1 LPVPVPGH
9 HAQELLA
16 MDVSLTAELGRTT
29 GSRPSKRLRREGKV
43 PAVVYGMGNEPTS
56 ITVDWKEL
64 RRVLTTEAG
73 LNALID
79 LHVGADANLTVI
91 KDMQRDPVRRNVT
104 HVDFMMIDRNVAMDF
119 DIPVVVVGDMSKLE
133 HEKGMADQLLYT
145 LTVKAKPGAI
155 ANQIDVDASDLG
167 IGDQIKVGDL
177 DLGDGVETE
186 VDPET
191 VIVHGVVTRQA
202 MEGDESG
209 EGEDGEGAEGDSA
222 DGASDDGAESDSES

>member
-1 LPVPVPGH
+1 
-9 HAQELLA
+9 

-29 GSRPSKRLRREGKV
+29 GTRPSKRLRAEGKV
-43 PAVVYGMGNEPTS
+43 PAVVYGMGTDPTS
-56 ITVDWKEL
+56 ITVEWKEL

-79 LHVGADANLTVI
+79 LHVGDEANLTVI

-119 DIPVVVVGDMSKLE
+119 DIPVVVGGDTGKLE

-145 LTVKAKPGAI
+145 LTVKAKPGSI
-155 ANQIDVDASDLG
+155 PTQIDVDLTELG

-177 DLGDGVETE
+177 QLGDGVETE

-191 VIVHGVVTRQA
+191 VIVHGVVTRQGV
-202 MEGDESG
+202 EG
-209 EGEDGEGAEGDSA
+209 EGEGDEGAEGEGA
-222 DGASDDGAESDSES
+222 DGEGGGDADSSDSDSDGAEG

>member
-1 LPVPVPGH
+1 
-9 HAQELLA
+9 

-43 PAVVYGMGNEPTS
+43 PGVVYGMGTEPTS
-56 ITVDWKEL
+56 IAVEWSDL
-64 RRVLTTEAG
+64 RKALTTEAG

-79 LHVGADANLTVI
+79 LRVGDDANLTVV

-104 HVDFMMIDRNVAMDF
+104 HVDFMLIDRDVAMDF
-119 DIPVVVVGDMSKLE
+119 DIPIVVGGDLGKLE

-145 LTVKAKPGAI
+145 LTVKAKPGSI
-155 ANQIDVDASDLG
+155 PTQIDVDASELS

-177 DLGDGVETE
+177 QFGAGVETE

-191 VIVHGVVTRQA
+191 VIVHGVLTRSGV
-202 MEGDESG
+202 EGI
-209 EGEDGEGAEGDSA
+209 EGEEGEGAEGEGGESAGEGGDAASSEGGDDS
-222 DGASDDGAESDSES
+222 DGAEG

>member
-1 LPVPVPGH
+1 
-9 HAQELLA
+9 

-29 GSRPSKRLRREGKV
+29 GTRPSKRLRAEGKV
-43 PAVVYGMGNEPTS
+43 PGVVYGMGTEPTA

-64 RRVLTTEAG
+64 RRALTTEAG

-79 LHVGADANLTVI
+79 LHVGDDANLTVI

-119 DIPVVVVGDMSKLE
+119 DIPVVIGGDMGKLE

-145 LTVKAKPGAI
+145 LTVKAKPGSI
-155 ANQIDVDASDLG
+155 PTQIDVDATELG

-177 DLGDGVETE
+177 QLGDGVTTE
-186 VDPET
+186 VDPDT
-191 VIVHGVVTRQA
+191 VIVHGVVTRSGVETE
-202 MEGDESG
+202 EGAE
-209 EGEDGEGAEGDSA
+209 GEGAEGEGA
-222 DGASDDGAESDSES
+222 EDGGDASDDSGSDSES

>member
-1 LPVPVPGH
+1 
-9 HAQELLA
+9 
-16 MDVSLTAELGRTT
+16 MDVTLTAEPGRTT
-29 GSRPSKRLRREGKV
+29 GTRPSKRLRREGKV
-43 PAVVYGMGNEPTS
+43 PGVVYGMGTEPTS

-79 LHVGADANLTVI
+79 LHVGDEANLTVI

-119 DIPVVVVGDMSKLE
+119 DIPVVVVGDMGKLE

-155 ANQIDVDASDLG
+155 PTQIDVDASELG

-177 DLGDGVETE
+177 QLGAGVETE

-191 VIVHGVVTRQA
+191 VIVHGVVTRSGI
-202 MEGDESG
+202 ETEEG
-209 EGEDGEGAEGDSA
+209 EGEVGEGGESADGVGGVADSSESDSDGAEG
-222 DGASDDGAESDSES
+222 

>member
-1 LPVPVPGH
+1 
-9 HAQELLA
+9 

-29 GSRPSKRLRREGKV
+29 GTRPSKRLRAEGKV
-43 PAVVYGMGNEPTS
+43 PAVVYGMGTEPTS

-79 LHVGADANLTVI
+79 LHVGDEADLTVI

-104 HVDFMMIDRNVAMDF
+104 HVDFMKIDRDVAMDF
-119 DIPVVVVGDMSKLE
+119 DIPVVVVGDFSKLE

-155 ANQIDVDASDLG
+155 PTQIDVDGTELG

-177 DLGDGVETE
+177 QLGAGVETE

-191 VIVHGVVTRQA
+191 VIVHGVVTR
-202 MEGDESG
+202 SG
-209 EGEDGEGAEGDSA
+209 VEGAEGEEGEGEGGESEGEAGDAESSEGGGDS
-222 DGASDDGAESDSES
+222 DGAEG

>member
-1 LPVPVPGH
+1 
-9 HAQELLA
+9 

-29 GSRPSKRLRREGKV
+29 GTRPSKRLRAEGKV
-43 PAVVYGMGNEPTS
+43 PAVVYGMGTEPTS
-56 ITVDWKEL
+56 ITVEWKEL

-79 LHVGADANLTVI
+79 LHVGDDANLTVI

-119 DIPVVVVGDMSKLE
+119 DIPIVVGGDMGKLD

-155 ANQIDVDASDLG
+155 PTQIDVDASELG
-167 IGDQIKVGDL
+167 VGDQIKVGDL
-177 DLGDGVETE
+177 QLGAGVETE
-186 VDPET
+186 TDPET
-191 VIVHGVVTRQA
+191 VIVHGVLTRSGVEGGEG
-202 MEGDESG
+202 EGDEG
-209 EGEDGEGAEGDSA
+209 EGGESTEGGDAESSEGGDDDSDGAEG
-222 DGASDDGAESDSES
+222 

>member
-1 LPVPVPGH
+1 
-9 HAQELLA
+9 

-29 GSRPSKRLRREGKV
+29 GTRPSKRLRAEGKV
-43 PAVVYGMGNEPTS
+43 PAVVYGMGTDPTS
-56 ITVDWKEL
+56 ITVEWKEL

-79 LHVGADANLTVI
+79 LHVGDEANLTVI

-119 DIPVVVVGDMSKLE
+119 DIPVVIVGDFSKLE

-155 ANQIDVDASDLG
+155 PTQIDVDGTELG

-177 DLGDGVETE
+177 QLGAGVETE

-191 VIVHGVVTRQA
+191 VIVHGVVTRSGV
-202 MEGDESG
+202 EG
-209 EGEDGEGAEGDSA
+209 EGEGEEGAEGEAGEGGEGEGGDAESSSDGDS
-222 DGASDDGAESDSES
+222 DGAEG

>member
-1 LPVPVPGH
+1 
-9 HAQELLA
+9 

-43 PAVVYGMGNEPTS
+43 PGVVYGMGTEPTS
-56 ITVDWKEL
+56 ITVEWPEL
-64 RRVLTTEAG
+64 RRALTTEAG

-79 LHVGADANLTVI
+79 LHVGGEANLTVI
-91 KDMQRDPVRRNVT
+91 KDLQRDPVRRNVT

-119 DIPVVVVGDMSKLE
+119 DIPIVVGGDLGKLE

-145 LTVKAKPGAI
+145 LTVKAKPGSI
-155 ANQIDVDASDLG
+155 PTQIDVDATELG

-177 DLGDGVETE
+177 QLGAGVETE

-191 VIVHGVVTRQA
+191 VIVHGVITR
-202 MEGDESG
+202 SG
-209 EGEDGEGAEGDSA
+209 VDAEAAEGEEGAEGEGEGGEAEGGDTDSSEGG
-222 DGASDDGAESDSES
+222 DDSDGAEG

>member
-1 LPVPVPGH
+1 
-9 HAQELLA
+9 
-16 MDVSLTAELGRTT
+16 MDVTLTAELGRTT
-29 GSRPSKRLRREGKV
+29 GTRPSKRLRREGKV
-43 PAVVYGMGNEPTS
+43 PGVVYGMGTEPTS
-56 ITVDWKEL
+56 ITVEWSEL
-64 RRVLTTEAG
+64 RRALTTEAG

-79 LHVGADANLTVI
+79 LHVGDDSNLTVI

-119 DIPVVVVGDMSKLE
+119 DIPIVVGGDLGKLE

-155 ANQIDVDASDLG
+155 PTQIDVDATELG

-177 DLGDGVETE
+177 QLGAGVETE

-191 VIVHGVVTRQA
+191 VIVHGVVTRSGV
-202 MEGDESG
+202 ETEG
-209 EGEDGEGAEGDSA
+209 EGEEGEGAEGEGGESEGGGESSEGGD
-222 DGASDDGAESDSES
+222 DGDGAEG

>member
-1 LPVPVPGH
+1 
-9 HAQELLA
+9 

-43 PAVVYGMGNEPTS
+43 PGVVYGMGTEPTS
-56 ITVDWKEL
+56 ITVEWKEL

-79 LHVGADANLTVI
+79 LHVGGDANLTVI

-104 HVDFMMIDRNVAMDF
+104 HVDFMMIDRDVAMDF
-119 DIPVVVVGDMSKLE
+119 DIPIVVGGDMGKLE

-155 ANQIDVDASDLG
+155 PTQIDVDASELG
-167 IGDQIKVGDL
+167 VGDQIKVGDL
-177 DLGDGVETE
+177 QLGAGVETE
-186 VDPET
+186 TDPDT
-191 VIVHGVVTRQA
+191 VIVHGVLTR
-202 MEGDESG
+202 SG
-209 EGEDGEGAEGDSA
+209 VEAGEGAEGEGEEGEGGEAAEGGEAESSEGG
-222 DGASDDGAESDSES
+222 DGDGAEG

>member
-1 LPVPVPGH
+1 
-9 HAQELLA
+9 

-29 GSRPSKRLRREGKV
+29 GTRPSKRLRAEGKV
-43 PAVVYGMGNEPTS
+43 PAVVYGMGTEPTS

-79 LHVGADANLTVI
+79 LHVGDEANLTVI

-119 DIPVVVVGDMSKLE
+119 DIPVVVGGDLSKLE

-145 LTVKAKPGAI
+145 LTVKAKPGSI
-155 ANQIDVDASDLG
+155 PTQIDVDASELG

-177 DLGDGVETE
+177 QLGAGVETE
-186 VDPET
+186 LDPET
-191 VIVHGVVTRQA
+191 VIVHGVVTRSGVEGEG
-202 MEGDESG
+202 EGDESAEG
-209 EGEDGEGAEGDSA
+209 EGGEGADGEGGDAGSSDGDS
-222 DGASDDGAESDSES
+222 DSDGAEG